1 MCAEP
6 FSMFFLS
13 RRLRTTAPFLA
24 CTFAMFGITSYLLLL
39 VRNGLSRTFAGA
51 CVGFRTLTSDRK
63 ASSVSLSTVAADFNQ
78 AFDVERDVS
87 SQVAFNAVAFIDFF
101 TQLRDL
107 VVRQVFDARI
117 GIDAACFQNVV

>member
-1 MCAEP
+1 M
-6 FSMFFLS
+6 
-13 RRLRTTAPFLA
+13 
-24 CTFAMFGITSYLLLL
+24 
-39 VRNGLSRTFAGA
+39 
-51 CVGFRTLTSDRK
+51 
-63 ASSVSLSTVAADFNQ
+63 SLSAVAADFNQ

-87 SQVAFNAVAFIDFF
+87 SQVAFNAVVFIDFF